1 VFTSSRILPGSL
13 EFSVLSRTAFIT
25 GTSSGL
31 GLSMVRYFAERG
43 WNVAATMRRKDR
55 MNLFA
60 DLPSVHVILMELT
73 DAESVVEAFQTA
85 LRHFGHI
92 DVLVNNAG
100 YCLLG
105 PLEATSME
113 QIRQQYET
121 NIFGLMNMIKI
132 CLPHFREA
140 GGGRIINIA
149 SISADIG
156 YPFVSSYSATKAA
169 VAMLSE
175 VLNIELHEVGIQVK
189 AVHPGLFETEIFDS
203 DKLQVSAEIPQ
214 AYQPLSNRFT
224 ALQKAL
230 PAGDPDDCACVV
242 FRAANDNRP
251 NRVHYYA
258 GRDATLLCRLK
269 RLLGPESAFS
279 MIKNIFI
286 HGPSWWMK
294 WLVPAS
300 GKSTPSVKN
309 ATIRQ

>member
-1 VFTSSRILPGSL
+1 MPQVFA
-13 EFSVLSRTAFIT
+13 EVWVLNSTALIT

-31 GLSMVRYFAERG
+31 GLSMVRHFAERG
-43 WNVAATMRRKDR
+43 WNVAATMRRRDR
-55 MNLFA
+55 MSLFA
-60 DLPSVHVILMELT
+60 DFPSVYVIPLELT
-73 DAESVVEAFQTA
+73 DPDSAVEAFANA
-85 LRHFGHI
+85 LRHFGRI

-121 NIFGLMNMIKI
+121 NVFGLMNMIKI

-156 YPFVSSYSATKAA
+156 YPFVSAYGPTKAA

-175 VLNIELHEVGIQVK
+175 VLNVELHEAGIQVK
-189 AVHPGLFETEIFDS
+189 AIHPGLFETEIFDS
-203 DKLQVSAEIPQ
+203 DKLQTSREIPQ
-214 AYQPLSNRFT
+214 AYQPLKDRFN
-224 ALQKAL
+224 ALQKSF
-230 PAGDPDDCACVV
+230 PAGNPEDCARVV
-242 FRAANDNRP
+242 YRAANDNRP

-258 GRDATLLCRLK
+258 GRDSTLLHRLK

-279 MIKNIFI
+279 IMKNIFI

-294 WLVPAS
+294 CLFPT
-300 GKSTPSVKN
+300 K
-309 ATIRQ
+309 

>member
-1 VFTSSRILPGSL
+1 MKRT
-13 EFSVLSRTAFIT
+13 VLIT

-60 DLPSVHVILMELT
+60 DLPSVRVIPMELT
-73 DAESVVEAFQTA
+73 DPDSASEAIRTA
-85 LRHFGHI
+85 LRHFGSI

-105 PLEATSME
+105 PLEATSMD

-121 NIFGLMNMIKI
+121 NVFGLMNMIKI

-156 YPFVSSYSATKAA
+156 YPFVSTYSATKAA

-175 VLNIELHEVGIQVK
+175 VLNVELHDVGIQVK
-189 AVHPGLFETEIFDS
+189 AIHPGLFETEIFDS
-203 DKLQVSAEIPQ
+203 DKLQVSAAMPQ
-214 AYQPLSNRFT
+214 PYQPLNDRFT
-224 ALQKAL
+224 ALQKSL
-230 PAGDPDDCACVV
+230 PPGNPEDCARVV

-258 GRDATLLCRLK
+258 GRDATLLRRLK

-294 WLVPAS
+294 WMLPAS
-300 GKSTPSVKN
+300 Q
-309 ATIRQ
+309 RQ

>member
-1 VFTSSRILPGSL
+1 MKPALIQLESSSQVFVESG
-13 EFSVLSRTAFIT
+13 VLSRTVFIT

-43 WNVAATMRRKDR
+43 WNVAATMRRIDR

-60 DLPSVHVILMELT
+60 DLPSVHVIPMELT
-73 DAESVVEAFQTA
+73 DADSAVEAFQTA
-85 LRHFGHI
+85 LRYFGRI

-113 QIRQQYET
+113 QIRRQYET
-121 NIFGLMNMIKI
+121 NVFGLMNMIKI

-156 YPFVSSYSATKAA
+156 YPFVSSYAATKAA

-175 VLNIELHEVGIQVK
+175 VLNVELHEAGVQVK
-189 AVHPGLFETEIFDS
+189 AIHPGLFETEIFDS
-203 DKLQVSAEIPQ
+203 DKLQVAAAMPQ
-214 AYQPLSNRFT
+214 AYQTLSDRFA
-224 ALQKAL
+224 ALQNSF
-230 PAGDPDDCACVV
+230 PAGNPEDCARVV

-251 NRVHYYA
+251 DRVHYYA
-258 GRDATLLCRLK
+258 GRDATLLRRLK

-294 WLVPAS
+294 WLFPT
-300 GKSTPSVKN
+300 K
-309 ATIRQ
+309 

>member
-1 VFTSSRILPGSL
+1 MFVEST
-13 EFSVLSRTAFIT
+13 VLSRTAFIT

-60 DLPSVHVILMELT
+60 DLPSVHVIPMELT
-73 DAESVVEAFQTA
+73 DPDSAVEAFQNA
-85 LRHFGHI
+85 LRHFGRI

-113 QIRQQYET
+113 QVRQQYET
-121 NIFGLMNMIKI
+121 NVFGLMTMIKI

-156 YPFVSSYSATKAA
+156 YPFVSSYAATKAA
-169 VAMLSE
+169 VSMLSE
-175 VLNIELHEVGIQVK
+175 VLNVELHEAGIQVK
-189 AVHPGLFETEIFDS
+189 AIHPGLFETEIFDS
-203 DKLQVSAEIPQ
+203 DKLQTSREMPQ

-224 ALQKAL
+224 ALQKSF
-230 PAGDPDDCACVV
+230 PAGNPEDCARVV

-251 NRVHYYA
+251 DRVHYYA
-258 GRDATLLCRLK
+258 GRDATLLRRLK

-294 WLVPAS
+294 WMLPAS
-300 GKSTPSVKN
+300 Q
-309 ATIRQ
+309 RQ

>member
-1 VFTSSRILPGSL
+1 MGNTV
-13 EFSVLSRTAFIT
+13 FIT

-43 WNVAATMRRKDR
+43 WNVAATMRRLDR
-55 MNLFA
+55 MSLFA
-60 DLPSVHVILMELT
+60 DLPSVHVIPMELT
-73 DAESVVEAFQTA
+73 NAESAKEAFQTA
-85 LRHFGHI
+85 LDHFGRI

-121 NIFGLMNMIKI
+121 NVFGLMHMIKI
-132 CLPHFREA
+132 CLPHLREV

-175 VLNIELHEVGIQVK
+175 VLNVELHDAGIQVK

-203 DKLQVSAEIPQ
+203 DKLQVSAEMPQ
-214 AYQPLSNRFT
+214 TYQPLKDRFT
-224 ALQKAL
+224 ALQKSL
-230 PAGDPDDCACVV
+230 PAGNPEDCARVV

-258 GRDATLLCRLK
+258 GRDATLLRRLK

-279 MIKNIFI
+279 MIKNTFI
-286 HGPSWWMK
+286 HGPAWWMK
-294 WLVPAS
+294 WPFLMRWMLRSA
-300 GKSTPSVKN
+300 KSTPIAKSA
-309 ATIRQ
+309 ATGPNKKGAAN